1 MRVLEGSLSLTVL
14 GHRVLFK
21 PHLCDFL
28 SDWCLGN
35 TMLIIKQKTTYLCK
49 FKVTEFDIAVSWSHF
64 CVSNLH

>member
-35 TMLIIKQKTTYLCK
+35 TMLIIKQKTTYLRK
-49 FKVTEFDIAVSWSHF
+49 FKVTEFDKKLCLGAISV
-64 CVSNLH
+64 CKLH